1 LLKDQ
6 TYLVAIWRGN
16 SQRIHTQVPVH
27 SHLCSGKHALYF
39 HANVSPNYSRQD
51 YPQYVRNASFSFSA
65 FLFFF
70 PIHTQPSSTY
80 LSLLCLISLVVEQK
94 TRFRLWWRACIGAPL
109 SLDYWR
115 AFIRGIG
122 AWKETFLLT
131 IASVCSAR
139 LNGPWCI
146 RVTCQAVINA
156 NRMKGLIKRDK
167 CRH

>member
-1 LLKDQ
+1 M
-6 TYLVAIWRGN
+6 VCM
-16 SQRIHTQVPVH
+16 H
-27 SHLCSGKHALYF
+27 C
-39 HANVSPNYSRQD
+39 
-51 YPQYVRNASFSFSA
+51 
-65 FLFFF
+65 
-70 PIHTQPSSTY
+70 
-80 LSLLCLISLVVEQK
+80 
-94 TRFRLWWRACIGAPL
+94 GAPL

-167 CRH
+167 CRHEQCRQTKRDGAVGRGSGPGWMQPAAGKQSQLLLWNSNSLTSTATHWYLKASSTGISTTCCKLTEMHCLCTALYTN